1 MIEKELLE
9 DRLLGIKL
17 NNGGLTTAHAPI
29 LCVQMTSYSSRP
41 CKVFMN
47 DSTTNELSI

>member
-9 DRLLGIKL
+9 DGLSGIKL
-17 NNGGLTTAHAPI
+17 NNGGLTTAPI

-47 DSTTNELSI
+47 DSTTSELSI